1 MPGVVNGT
9 EYYVNIEGKYIIGG
23 TGANISFTTG
33 TKDLSCRET
42 ENWKKISPAMREWTM
57 EFEGKFMYVK
67 KNFSNLPSWEKNTTF
82 AIYEGWEKQIASYS
96 RKLFIELYTNQATS
110 MVWLGYA
117 YLTSSSI
124 EAPNEDS
131 SSVKLS
137 FKGAGAPYY
146 MTV

>member
-67 KNFSNLPSWEKNTTF
+67 KNFSNLPSGEKNTTF

-96 RKLFIELYTNQATS
+96 RKLFIELYTI
-110 MVWLGYA
+110 
-117 YLTSSSI
+117 YLNKT
-124 EAPNEDS
+124 
-131 SSVKLS
+131 
-137 FKGAGAPYY
+137 KG
-146 MTV
+146 